1 MFAMGKPSILIV
13 DDEANI
19 RDALIR
25 WFEMSGFNVTAAA
38 DGAEAVSLCESSS
51 FDVITLDLEMP
62 RMGGLEALAGIRKTH
77 PRTPV
82 LVVTGFSRDTQQ
94 AVNAGAMKV
103 LTKPLRLRDL
113 EAEVRGALEQAASA

>member
-1 MFAMGKPSILIV
+1 MGKPTILIV

-19 RDALIR
+19 RSALIR
-25 WFEMSGFNVTAAA
+25 WFEMREFEVFSHQ
-38 DGAEAVSLCESSS
+38 

-77 PRTPV
+77 PSTPV
-82 LVVTGFSRDTQQ
+82 LVVTGFSKDVQR
-94 AVNAGAMKV
+94 AVHAGALKV

-113 EAEVRGALEQAASA
+113 EDEVRGALALASG